1 MLKKQS
7 TVVDY
12 SLLRKR
18 TLRLFLITTIVSFL
32 CFQIG
37 KNSFLINM
45 SYSLHEFVSG
55 MTNLL
60 FFTPILFM
68 FYVFFT
74 IKHIQSTKPKFKRT
88 KRIVPT
94 ILLLAT
100 VLSIYTVFYYQL
112 HDMTSSGILP
122 IDFKTQEENNYY
134 LWIDDK
140 KISTSQDIYDG
151 VKVKEEYHG
160 SFSWNSLNPEKGKL
174 ISIRNFR

>member
-7 TVVDY
+7 TIVDY
-12 SLLRKR
+12 SLLQKK
-18 TLRLFLITTIVSFL
+18 TLQLFIVTTLVSFVCLQIGRSSFLTTI
-32 CFQIG
+32 
-37 KNSFLINM
+37 
-45 SYSLHEFVSG
+45 SYSLHEFFSA

-60 FFTPILFM
+60 FFTPILLL

-74 IKHIQSTKPKFKRT
+74 VKHIQSTKPKFKRAR
-88 KRIVPT
+88 RIVPT

-112 HDMTSSGILP
+112 HDITTSGVLP